1 MPIRCIK
8 RHLRGVRSEAGPPFP
23 PKTRQTGRGQASKIM
38 SCSLGH
44 QVSQVM
50 PMTLCLN
57 HKPRVSMWHKS
68 TSGSNTPAKLSAPP
82 GHLPGAPTAAG
93 SVSSAATT
101 LRHNPKLP
109 FCSFILVSTPI
120 STAQITR
127 NVRFFLRLSHVTL
140 EMGTASPTR
149 LLRLCSGL
157 ER

>member
-1 MPIRCIK
+1 MK
-8 RHLRGVRSEAGPPFP
+8 RVPPFL
-23 PKTRQTGRGQASKIM
+23 PKPDRQAEARLPKSCPAPLDTRCPK
-38 SCSLGH
+38 
-44 QVSQVM
+44 VM

-120 STAQITR
+120 STAQITQ